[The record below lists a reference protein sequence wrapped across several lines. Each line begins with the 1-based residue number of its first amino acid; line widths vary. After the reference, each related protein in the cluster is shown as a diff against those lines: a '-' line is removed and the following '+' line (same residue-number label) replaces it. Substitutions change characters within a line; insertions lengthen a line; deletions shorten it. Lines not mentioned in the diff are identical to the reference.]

1 MKTAVDCM
9 PCFIAQA
16 LKAGRIATKKKDLHK
31 RILVEVARSMIAHDM
46 DVPPPVMGKRV
57 QDIVK
62 KISGQ
67 KDPYK
72 NLKKE
77 YNALALK
84 LYPDV
89 KMRVEKSKDRLLAA
103 VRAAIAGN
111 IIDFGVN
118 GHFDIRKE
126 LNEAFFAKSGVFD
139 AVEFKR
145 EIKKAKSILYLSDN
159 AGETVF
165 DRVLIEEIKAH
176 NKCSIVY
183 AVKEKPIINDAMLA
197 DANFS
202 GLNKCAAII
211 SSGSDMPGIM
221 PGKGT
226 RQFLEFYKNADVI
239 ISKGQGNYELLR
251 EEKRPIFFL
260 LKVKCEVIADD
271 LGLPIGS
278 IVLKYAL
285 KSRR

>member
-16 LKAGRIATKKKDLHK
+16 LKAGRIATDNKALHK
-31 RILVEVARSMIAHDM
+31 KILVEVARSMIIHEM

-72 NLKKE
+72 NLKKD
-77 YNALALK
+77 YNVFAMK
-84 LYPDV
+84 LYPVV
-89 KMRVEKSKDRLLAA
+89 KARVAKSKDRLLTA

-118 GHFDIRKE
+118 GHFDMKKE
-126 LNEAFFAKSGVFD
+126 LNEAFTAKSALFD
-139 AVEFKR
+139 AAEFR
-145 EIKKAKSILYLSDN
+145 RVVKKAKNILYLADN

-165 DRVLIEEIKAH
+165 DRVLIEEIREL
-176 NKCSIVY
+176 NNCNIVY
-183 AVKEKPIINDAMLA
+183 AVKEKPVINDAMLE
-197 DANFS
+197 DAKFS
-202 GLNKCAAII
+202 GLDKCAKII
-211 SSGSDMPGIM
+211 SSGSALPGIM

-226 RQFLEFYKNADVI
+226 NEFLKLYKNADVI

-251 EEKRPIFFL
+251 EEKKPIFFL
-260 LKVKCEVIADD
+260 LKVKCDVIAED

-285 KSRR
+285 K